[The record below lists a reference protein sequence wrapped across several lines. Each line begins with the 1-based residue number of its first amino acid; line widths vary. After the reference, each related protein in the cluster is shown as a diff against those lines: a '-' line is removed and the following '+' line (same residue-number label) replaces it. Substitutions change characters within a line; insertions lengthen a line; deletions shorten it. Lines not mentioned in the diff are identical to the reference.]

1 MKRIIIDIDI
11 QNVIDIVKKRKGR
24 ISAFFAKY
32 VIKEET
38 IREEVERRV
47 VDEIQK
53 GVEMN
58 LKIRLHQEGIKARV
72 NVRQESPTASRA
84 GQTSQ

>member
-11 QNVIDIVKKRKGR
+11 QNILDIVKKRKGR
-24 ISAFFAKY
+24 LSALFAKY
-32 VIKEET
+32 LIKEDT

-53 GVEMN
+53 GMEMN

-72 NVRQESPTASRA
+72 NVRQENPSTSRSD
-84 GQTSQ
+84 QTSQ

>member
-11 QNVIDIVKKRKGR
+11 QNIIEIVKKRKGR
-24 ISAFFAKY
+24 LSAFFAKY
-32 VIKEET
+32 LVKEET
-38 IREEVERRV
+38 IRDEVERRV

-53 GVEMN
+53 GLETN

-72 NVRQESPTASRA
+72 DVRQTDPS
-84 GQTSQ
+84 TSNNG